1 MQRNWLRGRMEMR
14 LDHPAFDRA
23 VVLLAEKAK
32 PIDAARKE
40 LTQLREAGKQRA

>member
-1 MQRNWLRGRMEMR
+1 MEMR

-23 VVLLAEKAK
+23 GVLLAEKAK